1 MKDWKNG
8 NNNNNNKNN
17 RKEKVY
23 VELPLRWKKNT
34 IYYCCVFLEVA
45 DFGAW
50 GDLDSPGDQFT
61 ENLIRLKF
69 KLPQQFWESKP
80 PIPLKTFF
88 FVISNHLAPLKTKK
102 CHCLWKPFF
111 SLTESISLQ
120 CHFFCTIFKKWLERR
135 LHYIWGQWRQS
146 LSPTKKT
153 HQGHIWVV
161 CMCSNE
167 WWILVLRN
175 GLGTKIW
182 CWM

>member
-1 MKDWKNG
+1 MKEWKSG
-8 NNNNNNKNN
+8 NNNNNKNN

-23 VELPLRWKKNT
+23 VKLPLRWKKT
-34 IYYCCVFLEVA
+34 PSITVVCFWRLLTLVPEVTLIA
-45 DFGAW
+45 
-50 GDLDSPGDQFT
+50 PVTNFT
-61 ENLIRLKF
+61 ENLIRPKF
-69 KLPQQFWESKP
+69 KLAQQFWESIP

-111 SLTESISLQ
+111 SWTESISLQ
-120 CHFFCTIFKKWLERR
+120 CHIFCTIFKKWLERR
-135 LHYIWGQWRQS
+135 LHYIWRQWWQS
-146 LSPTKKT
+146 LSPTKMT
-153 HQGHIWVV
+153 HQGHIWAV

-167 WWILVLRN
+167 WWIVVLRN